1 VLSGWAFDSRKPN
14 EGVEVEVLLGD
25 KPADRSQGRPPAR
38 RPVAVWD
45 RQRPSRLRGRH
56 RRRSAFQHGPGS
68 HSRHRL
74 LPAQRPREG
83 RATQRG
89 AVQQLDARRR
99 AHLAVG
105 FQRAPAGRRRRT
117 RLRRDH
123 RRGARVYRGRRPK
136 LSERPSSTIH
146 LFLHPSRPLTALH
159 GPPFQP
165 RSVLFFPATTS
176 GLPLGGRSSHL
187 VEVDNGIQ
195 SFTRANPAGA

>member
-89 AVQQLDARRR
+89 GFNNSMLDGVRTLPWGFSQRQPGAADDAFAPRSSPRR
-99 AHLAVG
+99 AGLVWEAAQAFGTAVEHNSPILTSVS
-105 FQRAPAGRRRRT
+105 PA
-117 RLRRDH
+117 
-123 RRGARVYRGRRPK
+123 Y
-136 LSERPSSTIH
+136 STAWAA
-146 LFLHPSRPLTALH
+146 FSA
-159 GPPFQP
+159 
-165 RSVLFFPATTS
+165 
-176 GLPLGGRSSHL
+176 PLGAILSCDDVGLAAWWTQLSLSGSR
-187 VEVDNGIQ
+187 
-195 SFTRANPAGA
+195 